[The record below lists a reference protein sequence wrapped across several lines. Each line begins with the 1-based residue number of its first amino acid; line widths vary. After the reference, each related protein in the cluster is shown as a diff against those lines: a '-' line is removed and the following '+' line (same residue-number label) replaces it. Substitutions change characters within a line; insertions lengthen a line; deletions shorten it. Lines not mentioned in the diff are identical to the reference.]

1 MHVQKRIDLW
11 SSCSKENTMVAF
23 TLPFF
28 HPNFKLAS
36 DSAWDIRRLK
46 LHPSSI
52 ITFLTNTSLKG
63 KCAYSLGQQTI
74 QYWTVGIYIQFRHSM
89 STTLSNYFLNCKW
102 KISDSDISFLIKPS
116 TALIQTLFNRVLLLG
131 DLEHTINWHKSVIPY
146 ATNKITLKLLLFS
159 SPFPWSIK
167 VHKWQKQCI
176 QK

>member
-1 MHVQKRIDLW
+1 M
-11 SSCSKENTMVAF
+11 
-23 TLPFF
+23 
-28 HPNFKLAS
+28 
-36 DSAWDIRRLK
+36 
-46 LHPSSI
+46 
-52 ITFLTNTSLKG
+52 TNTSLKG

-176 QK
+176 QKKPKKQKKNRQTKPNFNWYFKKN